1 MTDAASESPD
11 LVIDAATLTGAART
25 ALGPEVP
32 AVFSSCDGIDYG
44 YIPGATAVLSREMWI
59 HHGP

>member
-32 AVFSSCDGIDYG
+32 AVFSSCNGIDPMV
-44 YIPGATAVLSREMWI
+44 IPGVQYCFLMDF
-59 HHGP
+59 GYYGDF